1 MSEDKTPTGRDA
13 GNPYHDFEITD
24 PRAMRALSHP
34 VRLRILDQLKRYGP
48 ATATSLS
55 PIVGASP
62 SVTSWH
68 LRHLAEFGLVRD
80 ADVVADGRRRWW
92 EAVARGYRFA
102 VPDNEAGRAASR
114 LLSSQMFAQYEQLPR
129 HWIDQVAPRLSGPW
143 QRLGGLANT
152 RVALTPDELD
162 QVENAIEEL
171 LTPYVLRQDTDGVP
185 ANARSVRL
193 MRYALPQGDV
203 PEQEASASPRSNRPV
218 PGRSGSAHPPTGP

>member
-1 MSEDKTPTGRDA
+1 MSEDKTPAGRDA

-68 LRHLAEFGLVRD
+68 LRHLSQFGLVQD
-80 ADVVADGRRRWW
+80 ADVASDGRRRWW

-102 VPDNEAGRAASR
+102 VPDDEEGQAASR
-114 LLSSQMFAQYEQLPR
+114 LLSTQMFTQYEQLPR
-129 HWIDQVAPRLSGPW
+129 RWNEEVAPRLSGPW
-143 QRLGGLANT
+143 QRLGGMANT
-152 RVALTPDELD
+152 RVALTPNELD
-162 QVENAIEEL
+162 KVEKAIEEL
-171 LTPYVLRQDTDGVP
+171 LAPYVRRQDQDGVP

-203 PEQEASASPRSNRPV
+203 PET
-218 PGRSGSAHPPTGP
+218 AHPPTDPGATGL